1 MTRDLVPTL
10 DPATSADDAAAGVSG
25 SGDARSRIVSSSKLT
40 GTKGGSGVWQRIISE
55 MPEHDVFIEPFW
67 GRGTITKAK
76 RPAAITIGIDLDPDA
91 ISDGDGH
98 AMMFLA
104 DGVQWL
110 KDYFRLCPSPA
121 GGSRDAR
128 GSHYV
133 AAAAGV
139 ATFGGITW
147 ERHFVYLDPPYLGCT
162 GYYRHELSEDQH
174 RDLCRVFK
182 SLPCPAALS
191 GYASDLYAEELGF
204 QDVATE
210 GLPFVRSI
218 QIPTVNR
225 AGRRVTEWLW
235 LNFEPP
241 VRYHDVRFVGVNRR
255 ERERIR
261 RRVRNWSDGLKSMT
275 PAERQAVWEACAAVY
290 CDLAGGESGSSDIG
304 STGGAQPPDSASRSS
319 TQDSSTGAPHA
330 GFSGRVLARRKGRS

>member
-1 MTRDLVPTL
+1 MIQNNHGIPKD
-10 DPATSADDAAAGVSG
+10 ATSADDAAAGVSG
-25 SGDARSRIVSSSKLT
+25 SGDARSRTVSSSKLT

-67 GRGTITKAK
+67 GRGTIAKAK
-76 RPAAITIGIDLDPDA
+76 RPAAITIGIDLDPAA

-98 AMMFLA
+98 ATMFLA

-121 GGSRDAR
+121 GGSRVGR
-128 GSHYV
+128 PTHYL

-139 ATFGGITW
+139 ATFGGIAW
-147 ERHFVYLDPPYLGCT
+147 ERHFVYLDPPYLGCS
-162 GYYRHELSEDQH
+162 GYYHHELSEDQH
-174 RDLCRVFK
+174 RDLCCMFRA
-182 SLPCPAALS
+182 LPCPAAIS
-191 GYASDLYAEELGF
+191 GYASDLYAAELRGC
-204 QDVATE
+204 
-210 GLPFVRSI
+210 RSI

-241 VRYHDVRFVGVNRR
+241 LRYHDVRFVGVNRR

-290 CDLAGGESGSSDIG
+290 CDLAGGESGSSDVG
-304 STGGAQPPDSASRSS
+304 SAGGTRSPDSAARSS

-330 GFSGRVLARRKGRS
+330 GFSGRVLARRRTERTR